1 MVSKVQ
7 TMRKEAG
14 FEVVD
19 HIVIGLKASDEVKK
33 AVQDNAFVKKV
44 TLADAVSD
52 ELDGYVKEWD
62 FGGETVTLSVKK
74 VK

>member
-1 MVSKVQ
+1 M
-7 TMRKEAG
+7 
-14 FEVVD
+14 
-19 HIVIGLKASDEVKK
+19 KK